1 MVTDP
6 IADMIARIKNAAGA
20 RMESVDIPAS
30 KMKMAIAD
38 ILLKEG
44 FIKAYKVIEDAKQG
58 TLRVN
63 LKYHNAVHVITNIER
78 VSKPGRRL
86 YNGSSELRS
95 VRDGLGISIVSTSQ
109 GVMTNAKAKSL
120 GIGGEVLL
128 NVW

>member
-1 MVTDP
+1 MVNDP

-30 KMKMAIAD
+30 KMKMSIAD

-44 FIKAYKVIEDAKQG
+44 YIKAYKVIEDAKQG
-58 TLRVN
+58 ILRVN
-63 LKYHNAVHVITNIER
+63 LKYHNARHVITTIER
-78 VSKPGRRL
+78 VSKPGRRMYRGAEKL
-86 YNGSSELRS
+86 QT

-109 GVMTNAKAKSL
+109 GVMTNTKAKTL
-120 GIGGEVLL
+120 GIGGEVLI

>member
-1 MVTDP
+1 MVNDP
-6 IADMIARIKNAAGA
+6 IGDMITRIKNAAGA

-30 KMKMAIAD
+30 KMKLAIAD

-44 FIKAYKVIEDAKQG
+44 YIKAYKVIEDAKQG

-63 LKYHNAVHVITNIER
+63 LKYHNARHVITTIER
-78 VSKPGRRL
+78 VSKPGRRMYQGAEKL
-86 YNGSSELRS
+86 KT

-109 GVMTNAKAKSL
+109 GVMTNTKAKTL
-120 GIGGEVLL
+120 GIGGEVLI

>member
-1 MVTDP
+1 
-6 IADMIARIKNAAGA
+6 MITRIKNAAGA

-30 KMKMAIAD
+30 KMKMSIAD

-63 LKYHNAVHVITNIER
+63 LKYHNAKHVITTIKR
-78 VSKPGRRL
+78 VSKPGRRV
-86 YNGSSELRS
+86 YQGAEDIQK
-95 VRDGLGISIVSTSQ
+95 VRDGLGISIISTSQ
-109 GVMTNAKAKSL
+109 GVMSNTKAKGL
-120 GIGGEVLL
+120 GIGGEVLI

>member
-6 IADMIARIKNAAGA
+6 IADMITRMKNAAGA

-44 FIKAYKVIEDAKQG
+44 YIKAYKVIEDAKQG
-58 TLRVN
+58 ILRVN
-63 LKYHNAVHVITNIER
+63 LKYQGAVHVITRIER
-78 VSKPGRRL
+78 VSKPGRRI
-86 YNGSSELRS
+86 YKAADELS
-95 VRDGLGISIVSTSQ
+95 VIRDGLGIAIVSTSQ
-109 GVMTNAKAKSL
+109 GVMTNTKAREL
-120 GIGGEVLL
+120 GIGGEVLI

>member
-6 IADMIARIKNAAGA
+6 IADMITRMKNAAGA

-44 FIKAYKVIEDAKQG
+44 YIKAYKVIEDAKQG
-58 TLRVN
+58 ILRVN
-63 LKYHNAVHVITNIER
+63 LKYQGAVHVITRIER
-78 VSKPGRRL
+78 VSKPGRRI
-86 YNGSSELRS
+86 YKAADELS
-95 VRDGLGISIVSTSQ
+95 VIRDGLGIAIVSTSQ
-109 GVMTNAKAKSL
+109 GVMTNTKAKEL
-120 GIGGEVLL
+120 GIGGEVLI

>member
-6 IADMIARIKNAAGA
+6 IADMITRIKNAAGA

-30 KMKMAIAD
+30 KMKLAIAD

-58 TLRVN
+58 ILRIN
-63 LKYHNAVHVITNIER
+63 LKYHNSRHVITAIER
-78 VSKPGRRL
+78 VSKPGRRMYQGAEKL
-86 YNGSSELRS
+86 KT

-109 GVMTNAKAKSL
+109 GVMTNTKAKSL
-120 GIGGEVLL
+120 GIGGEVLI

>member
-6 IADMIARIKNAAGA
+6 IADMITRIKNAAGA
-20 RMESVDIPAS
+20 RMESVVIPAS
-30 KMKMAIAD
+30 KMKLAIAD

-58 TLRVN
+58 ILRIN
-63 LKYHNAVHVITNIER
+63 LKYHNSRHVITAIER
-78 VSKPGRRL
+78 VSKPGRRMYQGAEKL
-86 YNGSSELRS
+86 KT

-109 GVMTNAKAKSL
+109 GVMTNTKAKSL
-120 GIGGEVLL
+120 GIGGEVLI

>member
-1 MVTDP
+1 
-6 IADMIARIKNAAGA
+6 
-20 RMESVDIPAS
+20 
-30 KMKMAIAD
+30 MKLAIAD

-63 LKYHNAVHVITNIER
+63 LKYHNSRHVITTIER
-78 VSKPGRRL
+78 VSKPGRRMYQGADKL
-86 YNGSSELRS
+86 KA

-109 GVMTNAKAKSL
+109 GVMTNTKAKTL
-120 GIGGEVLL
+120 GIGGEVLI

>member
-6 IADMIARIKNAAGA
+6 IADMITRIKNAAGA

-30 KMKMAIAD
+30 KMKLAIAD

-58 TLRVN
+58 ILRIN
-63 LKYHNAVHVITNIER
+63 LKYHNSRHVITAIER
-78 VSKPGRRL
+78 VSKPGRRMYQGAEKL
-86 YNGSSELRS
+86 KT
-95 VRDGLGISIVSTSQ
+95 VRDGLGISIGSTSQ
-109 GVMTNAKAKSL
+109 GVMTNTKAKSL
-120 GIGGEVLL
+120 GIGGEVLI